1 MTRDP
6 DSGRGRLP
14 HQDWSGR
21 GEITRP
27 GVHVERKEPSP
38 VDELRERV
46 NAVGGVVADHA
57 ATIAERYSMP
67 STEAWRRLVARQD
80 AIDARVAVCEDERKA
95 RARWAKIWTWAKGLG
110 GGGVFA
116 VLVWAVV
123 QIGNAGAARERA
135 AADAAA
141 LREVINDVRVLREST
156 AADHA
161 LIQVLLS
168 TLRSH
173 TP

>member
-1 MTRDP
+1 MTREPP

-21 GEITRP
+21 EITRP
-27 GVHVERKEPSP
+27 GVHVEPREKPTP
-38 VDELRERV
+38 VDELRVRV
-46 NAVGGVVADHA
+46 GATESAVADHA

-67 STEAWRRLVARQD
+67 STEAWRRLEK
-80 AIDARVAVCEDERKA
+80 RVAVCETERAA
-95 RARWAKIWTWAKGLG
+95 RARWAKVWTWARGIG
-110 GGGVFA
+110 AGGVFA
-116 VLVWAVV
+116 VLVWAVTAV
-123 QIGNAGAARERA
+123 GDAGASRERA
-135 AADAAA
+135 ARDAAA
-141 LREVINDVRVLREST
+141 LREVIDDVRVLREST